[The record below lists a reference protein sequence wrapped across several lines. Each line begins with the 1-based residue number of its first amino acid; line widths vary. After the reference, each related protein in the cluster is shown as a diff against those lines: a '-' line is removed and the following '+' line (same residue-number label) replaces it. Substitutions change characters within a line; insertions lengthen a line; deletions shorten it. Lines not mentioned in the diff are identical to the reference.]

1 MDMEDIM
8 LSEINQTEKT
18 KYCYVNTHK
27 LNLKHKKKQ
36 PTEYNKKETDS
47 HIQRTNLWLPI
58 RKGKEGGAR

>member
-18 KYCYVNTHK
+18 KYCYVIIYK
-27 LNLKHKKKQ
+27 LNLKHKIKE

-47 HIQRTNLWLPI
+47 HIQRANLWLPI
-58 RKGKEGGAR
+58 KRGKEGGAR